1 MSSYLKRFAS
11 TVIVFIVFVVLLA
24 SVLLYNREKKQPEKG
39 SEKVFPALKTD
50 DITSIDLKS
59 SGIEFALR
67 KEDGGWVVQSGGKK
81 FGADGSA
88 VGDLVRDVGEMEV
101 DKLVSR
107 DPANLDEYGFVDSLT
122 EFSVHTKDT
131 EYPVIIGDRSPV
143 GSGIYIYDLG
153 EGRVL
158 IVEDRYLWG
167 FLRKKPEDFRERRL
181 TRIEKDGVA
190 RITVRV
196 GDFSTALVKDGGRW
210 YEVIGGE
217 NRPADQKKVLEL
229 LDSFAEL
236 KAAGFEDD
244 VHGNLEKYELTEPV
258 AEIVFYGKGSEEGVL
273 FGKRNDESTYFAK
286 AKGAD
291 PVYTVSKNYF
301 IILPKNNEDY
311 LSK

>member
-1 MSSYLKRFAS
+1 LSSYLKRFAS
-11 TVIVFIVFVVLLA
+11 TVIVFIIFVVLLA

-39 SEKVFPALKTD
+39 SGKVFPALKTD
-50 DITSIDLKS
+50 DITSINLKS
-59 SGIEFALR
+59 AGIEFVLR
-67 KEDGGWVVQSGGKK
+67 KEGGGWVVESGGKK
-81 FGADGSA
+81 FRADESA

-101 DKLVSR
+101 EKLVSR
-107 DPANLDEYGFVDSLT
+107 DPGNLDEYGFVDSLT

-131 EYPVIIGDRSPV
+131 EYPVIIGDVSPV

-158 IVEDRYLWG
+158 IVKDRYLWG

-210 YEVIGGE
+210 YEVIGGG
-217 NRPADQKKVLEL
+217 NRPADQKKVQEL
-229 LDSFAEL
+229 IETLSGMKAE
-236 KAAGFEDD
+236 GFEDD
-244 VHGNLEKYELTEPV
+244 VHGNLEKYGLAEPV

-273 FGKRNDESTYFAK
+273 FGKRKDEGTYFAK
-286 AKGAD
+286 ARDAD